1 MENEYMKKAC
11 ELASR
16 SVTRGCGPFGAV
28 IVDNET
34 KEIIGNGHN
43 MVAMHNDPTLH
54 AEIVAIRDACR
65 TLNTFKLDNC
75 TLYTSCEPCP
85 MCLSAAYWARIQTIY
100 YGNTKT
106 DAKKIGFDDAFIYE
120 EIKKD
125 TDERYIQ
132 MIHMEECNLEA
143 KKAFEEWNEKEDKIP
158 Y

>member
-75 TLYTSCEPCP
+75 VLYTSCEPCP

-106 DAKKIGFDDAFIYE
+106 DAKNIGFDDEFIYE
-120 EIKKD
+120 ELKKVSK
-125 TDERYIQ
+125 ERYIK

>member
-1 MENEYMKKAC
+1 MEKVYMKKAC
-11 ELASR
+11 ELACR
-16 SVTRGCGPFGAV
+16 SVTRNCGPFGAV
-28 IVDNET
+28 IVNNET

-65 TLNTFKLDNC
+65 VLNTFKLDNC